1 MKTYLLNEPLSAL
14 PKSGVL
20 KNIWNAFLAFD
31 EALDFDPVEDL
42 RRRVSELENR
52 LDRDDVSPTPLENI
66 RRSAT

>member
-1 MKTYLLNEPLSAL
+1 VKTYLLNEPLCAP
-14 PKSGVL
+14 PKAGVL
-20 KNIWNAFLAFD
+20 RNIWNAFLAFD